1 MELKVII
8 YIIGGI
14 LYFLYQRS
22 KAESKDLTSI
32 PPQKKK
38 KSLFDEVMEQ
48 LNQDYAPPKEILKPV
63 AKPTFGANAQKI
75 TKGKD
80 VFATEKVNADFSE
93 GYSSFKSYDT
103 PIFDEGGRIVTTD
116 TLEVE
121 ELDPRNADFEFDA
134 RKAVIYSTVFERKY
148 C

>member
-22 KAESKDLTSI
+22 KSQEKDNSTL

-38 KSLFDEVMEQ
+38 KSLFDEVMDEI
-48 LNQDYAPPKEILKPV
+48 NKASNPPKEILKPV
-63 AKPTFGANAQKI
+63 AKPTFGANTQKV

-80 VFATEKVNADFSE
+80 LFITEHINKDFSE
-93 GYSSFKSYDT
+93 GYSAFKTYEE
-103 PIFDEGGRIVTTD
+103 PIFDEGGRIVAAD

-121 ELDPRNADFEFDA
+121 ELEQRNSDFEFDA